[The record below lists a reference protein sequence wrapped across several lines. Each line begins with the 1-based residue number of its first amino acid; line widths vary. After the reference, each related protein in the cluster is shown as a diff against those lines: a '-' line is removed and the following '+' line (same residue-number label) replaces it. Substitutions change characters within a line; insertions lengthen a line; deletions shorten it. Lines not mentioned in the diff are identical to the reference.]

1 MNIFYQCTREL
12 PPRGE
17 VVSCLWVPPLFYVLL
32 CVCIMSQMRECLL
45 GENWLNRKKTLRS
58 AKTWRLGWSERTGKQ
73 VLGTEVEI
81 RKCSV
86 QGSLCSD
93 QLKVITLQF
102 YSILTFFIFN
112 MLFLM
117 DSFNQFVLILKLP
130 LEKFSVWVLC
140 SMHRDVCAVAVFY
153 GIS

>member
-1 MNIFYQCTREL
+1 MHTWASTKRGSCIL
-12 PPRGE
+12 PVGSSP
-17 VVSCLWVPPLFYVLL
+17 LL
-32 CVCIMSQMRECLL
+32 CAPVCLHHESDERMPFRWKLTQQE
-45 GENWLNRKKTLRS
+45 KTLRS
-58 AKTWRLGWSERTGKQ
+58 AKIWRLGWSERTGKQ
-73 VLGTEVEI
+73 ILGTEVEI
-81 RKCSV
+81 RKCSI

-140 SMHRDVCAVAVFY
+140 CMHRDVCAVAVFY
-153 GIS
+153 SIS